1 MEAAAAARADLLEL
15 EVAQLKRQLLE
26 KDVVIKRLVAPHAL
40 DKDVVLDTIFTFLG
54 VNEYLYI
61 GGVCRRWRGRYI
73 SICCKARSSADV
85 SATKTLHSATFAT
98 VARFELEL
106 DCGLQIRSEEA
117 EKTARVPFFKDL
129 ARVRGAAWHGTM
141 SKDAAYYRD
150 FELLKWLYKSGC
162 IWNTHAIALQLLG
175 MLQKGEQR
183 LLMLQWL
190 EQLPGSPPLGQWHK
204 AVLLFDAGMFSN
216 LKAAEYLLAQG
227 AEWPKSFTAFG
238 WHGAYVYCTWPVS
251 SARWAL
257 SQGYSWEG

>member
-1 MEAAAAARADLLEL
+1 MQPITASLS
-15 EVAQLKRQLLE
+15 
-26 KDVVIKRLVAPHAL
+26 
-40 DKDVVLDTIFTFLG
+40 
-54 VNEYLYI
+54 Y
-61 GGVCRRWRGRYI
+61 
-73 SICCKARSSADV
+73 SI
-85 SATKTLHSATFAT
+85 
-98 VARFELEL
+98 
-106 DCGLQIRSEEA
+106 
-117 EKTARVPFFKDL
+117 
-129 ARVRGAAWHGTM
+129 
-141 SKDAAYYRD
+141 
-150 FELLKWLYKSGC
+150 LKWLYKSGC

-175 MLQKGEQR
+175 MSQKGEQR

-257 SQGYSWEG
+257 SQGYSWEGWRCQDVKATHPECREAAQALLTWAHSSEANCPCTYNDPEPAAAPAFTFSAPQLLFDQ